1 MPTKWPRFIRFWGNG
16 ASSQGNGHQGFTF
29 VEVMA
34 AAALMAIVSLAIVA
48 MFQGGIGAWEQ
59 GSSFI
64 EAQRDLQLAADRFA
78 RQIQQAQGPITVTNN
93 GQTVDIDQTATD
105 NTNTHIYLEIEVK
118 DGSLSLVRRKVQA
131 GTTTEEDV
139 WVSKLSSGRFEMLN
153 GFRQETVKITL
164 TRQATTQL
172 VTVETVASRRL

>member
-1 MPTKWPRFIRFWGNG
+1 MPIKRPRFIRFWGNETSSG
-16 ASSQGNGHQGFTF
+16 ANGKGFTF
-29 VEVMA
+29 LEVMA

-48 MFQGGIGAWEQ
+48 MFRGGIGAWEQ
-59 GSSFI
+59 GSSFV

-78 RQIQQAQGPITVTNN
+78 RQIQQAQGPITVPNP
-93 GQTVDIDQTATD
+93 QTVDIDRTATD
-105 NTNTHIYLEIEVK
+105 NTHIYLEVKVK
-118 DGSLSLVRRKVQA
+118 DGSLSLVCRTVQA
-131 GTTTEEDV
+131 GTTIKEDV

-164 TRQATTQL
+164 TRQAATQP